1 MTVLSPHGLKYI
13 ADPGNINLP
22 PDDHRLKAVEVDC
35 PSKECWR
42 CKQEVTLESL
52 RAAGFP
58 QH

>member
-22 PDDHRLKAVEVDC
+22 LDDHRLKAVEVDC

-42 CKQEVTLESL
+42 CEQEVTLEAL